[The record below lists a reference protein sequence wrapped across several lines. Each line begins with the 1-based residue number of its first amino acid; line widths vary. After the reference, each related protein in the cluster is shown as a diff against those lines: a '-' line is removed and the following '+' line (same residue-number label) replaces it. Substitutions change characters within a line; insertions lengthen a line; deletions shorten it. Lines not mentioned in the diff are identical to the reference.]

1 MRLCMKAY
9 GPYAKNHTKGA
20 VNGQK
25 QAIRPVGALG
35 DDRLLLARVLDRA
48 RQASERN
55 VPAATDFLSPAQQAM
70 AMDMLR
76 TAGIS
81 DTAYVRL
88 GGYDDAER
96 ALLLFLPDWLDA
108 ADAEGQSPI
117 RCLRAQF
124 RADEKL
130 THRDFLGS
138 LMGMGIIREKLGDI
152 LVSPDS
158 ADLMVLDTVADFLL
172 QSWNTAAAPA
182 ECLRNRAGHLHIPGG
197 PVRGAAGHRFL
208 PTAGRRVRHGLP
220 HGPG

>member
-1 MRLCMKAY
+1 MDKSKLLDQC
-9 GPYAKNHTKGA
+9 
-20 VNGQK
+20 
-25 QAIRPVGALG
+25 GALG

-117 RCLRAQF
+117 RCLRAQLW
-124 RADEKL
+124 RRKSA
-130 THRDFLGS
+130 T
-138 LMGMGIIREKLGDI
+138 
-152 LVSPDS
+152 VSSTMRS
-158 ADLMVLDTVADFLL
+158 ALSGLEHGGPR
-172 QSWNTAAAPA
+172 PA
-182 ECLRNRAGHLHIPGG
+182 ECLRNRAGTPPHSGG

>member
-1 MRLCMKAY
+1 MDKSKLLDQC
-9 GPYAKNHTKGA
+9 
-20 VNGQK
+20 
-25 QAIRPVGALG
+25 GALG
-35 DDRLLLARVLDRA
+35 DDRLLLARVLDRE

-81 DTAYVRL
+81 ETAYVRL

-138 LMGMGIIREKLGDI
+138 LMGRFFKCGGADVALFSAEIRRCRAPFSKSLLFAGS
-152 LVSPDS
+152 SPTQES
-158 ADLMVLDTVADFLL
+158 
-172 QSWNTAAAPA
+172 
-182 ECLRNRAGHLHIPGG
+182 R
-197 PVRGAAGHRFL
+197 
-208 PTAGRRVRHGLP
+208 
-220 HGPG
+220 

>member
-1 MRLCMKAY
+1 MTGSFWPGYWTAR
-9 GPYAKNHTKGA
+9 GRRQ
-20 VNGQK
+20 NGTFPPPR
-25 QAIRPVGALG
+25 IFSVPRSRPW
-35 DDRLLLARVLDRA
+35 
-48 RQASERN
+48 QWICSEPPEFPTR
-55 VPAATDFLSPAQQAM
+55 
-70 AMDMLR
+70 
-76 TAGIS
+76 
-81 DTAYVRL
+81 AYVRL

-158 ADLMVLDTVADFLL
+158 TDLIVLDTVADFLL
-172 QSWNTAAAPA
+172 QSWNTAG
-182 ECLRNRAGHLHIPGG
+182 RAG
-197 PVRGAAGHRFL
+197 
-208 PTAGRRVRHGLP
+208 
-220 HGPG
+220 